1 MYSSNDNDNNDNNDG
16 SDGAMGRVTL
26 NPEALAWVM

>member
-1 MYSSNDNDNNDNNDG
+1 MYSSHDNDNNDG